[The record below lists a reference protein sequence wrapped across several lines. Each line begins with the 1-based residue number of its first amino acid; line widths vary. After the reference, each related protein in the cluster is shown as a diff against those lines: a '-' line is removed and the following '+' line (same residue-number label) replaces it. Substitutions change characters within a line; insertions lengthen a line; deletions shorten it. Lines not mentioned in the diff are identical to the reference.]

1 MKTSPSDS
9 IIAEVW
15 AVRDQ
20 HAARFD
26 YDVKSIFRDIQAR
39 QEASGRKYVRYPAR
53 RIAPESEVQ
62 ATR

>member
-1 MKTSPSDS
+1 MKTPPSDS

-26 YDVKSIFRDIQAR
+26 YDGKAIFRDIQAR

-53 RIAPESEVQ
+53 RTVPESEVQ
-62 ATR
+62 PTP

>member
-9 IIAEVW
+9 IITEVW

-26 YDVKSIFRDIQAR
+26 YDVKAIFRDIQAR
-39 QEASGRKYVRYPAR
+39 QEASGRQYVRYPAR

>member
-1 MKTSPSDS
+1 MKTPQPDP

-15 AVRDQ
+15 AIRDQ

-26 YDVKSIFRDIQAR
+26 YDVKAIFRDIQAR
-39 QEASGRKYVRYPAR
+39 QEVSGRQYVRYPAR
-53 RIAPESEVQ
+53 RTASESEVQ